1 MRDRDPFID
10 FLRVA
15 SVLVVV
21 LGHWTATS
29 VRWDDTGIIGDN
41 ALAAIPESHP
51 ATWLFQVMPLL
62 FFIGGFANAR
72 SLARHS
78 TYLDF
83 LKTRLRR
90 LLNPTLVFVAVW
102 LVVGVA
108 AELLPLPHP
117 NLVDRGADIAA
128 LPFWFVGLYVV
139 VVAVAPAMLRLHRR
153 WGWRV
158 PAVLTLGVVAVDV
171 LTYPLDLAG
180 FGVANYAFVWLLPHQ
195 LGFFYDDSKK
205 VGSSQLWGVAAGGLT
220 TLILL
225 TSVGEYPVSMIFVPG
240 ADRGN
245 TEPPS
250 LAIVAVSAVLISV
263 ALIARPWIERRR
275 DGWISRLNEVPLSM
289 YLWHV
294 SAIPIAV
301 AVLYPLGFPQ
311 HPIGSSGW
319 WLWRPVWLLALSG
332 ALAVI
337 VMAVARFEIHPD
349 PATLDVEPDRRRIP
363 LALLGVVIVAV
374 ALLGFGVTGFN
385 RPLAATGEGLL
396 GFTMNPLL
404 NTVHLA
410 VGLTVLLVI
419 FRARRAFL
427 STAAVAGSVLLTIGL
442 VGLDEGLAAFGSN
455 PATSTVDLVLGGALV
470 VAAVSWP
477 AKESATK

>member
-1 MRDRDPFID
+1 
-10 FLRVA
+10 
-15 SVLVVV
+15 
-21 LGHWTATS
+21 
-29 VRWDDTGIIGDN
+29 
-41 ALAAIPESHP
+41 
-51 ATWLFQVMPLL
+51 
-62 FFIGGFANAR
+62 
-72 SLARHS
+72 
-78 TYLDF
+78 
-83 LKTRLRR
+83 
-90 LLNPTLVFVAVW
+90 
-102 LVVGVA
+102 
-108 AELLPLPHP
+108 
-117 NLVDRGADIAA
+117 
-128 LPFWFVGLYVV
+128 
-139 VVAVAPAMLRLHRR
+139 
-153 WGWRV
+153 
-158 PAVLTLGVVAVDV
+158 VAVDV

-205 VGSSQLWGVAAGGLT
+205 VGSSRLWGVAAGGLT

-275 DGWISRLNEVPLSM
+275 DGWISRLNGVPLSM

-301 AVLYPLGFPQ
+301 AVLYPPGFPQ

-363 LALLGVVIVAV
+363 LALLGVVTVAV

-404 NTVHLA
+404 NTMHLA

-419 FRARRAFL
+419 FGTRRVFL
-427 STAAVAGSVLLTIGL
+427 PVAAVAGSVLLTIGL

-477 AKESATK
+477 ANESATK

>member
-1 MRDRDPFID
+1 
-10 FLRVA
+10 
-15 SVLVVV
+15 
-21 LGHWTATS
+21 

-275 DGWISRLNEVPLSM
+275 DGWISRLNGVPLSM

-301 AVLYPLGFPQ
+301 AVLYPPGFPQ

-363 LALLGVVIVAV
+363 LALLGVVTVAV

-404 NTVHLA
+404 NTMHLA

-419 FRARRAFL
+419 FGTRRVFL
-427 STAAVAGSVLLTIGL
+427 PVAAVAGSVLLTIGL

-455 PATSTVDLVLGGALV
+455 LATSTIDLVLGGALV
-470 VAAVSWP
+470 VSAVSWP
-477 AKESATK
+477 ANESATK

>member
-1 MRDRDPFID
+1 MNRDRFID
-10 FLRVA
+10 TLRVVA
-15 SVLVVV
+15 VLIVV

-72 SLARHS
+72 SVARHS

-83 LKTRLRR
+83 LRTRLHR
-90 LLNPTLVFVAVW
+90 LLNPTLVFIAVW
-102 LVVGVA
+102 LLVGSA
-108 AELLPLPHP
+108 AELLPLPDP

-128 LPFWFVGLYVV
+128 LPFWFVGLYLV
-139 VVAVAPAMLRLHRR
+139 VVAIAPAMLRLHRR

-158 PAVLTLGVVAVDV
+158 PLVLAVGVVAVDV
-171 LTYPLDLAG
+171 LTYPLGLTG
-180 FGVANYAFVWLLPHQ
+180 VGVANYAFVWLLPHQ
-195 LGFFYDDSKK
+195 LGFFYNDRSRI
-205 VGSSQLWGVAAGGLT
+205 SPSRLWGTAAGGLT

-263 ALIARPWIERRR
+263 ALIARPWMERRR
-275 DGWISRLNEVPLSM
+275 DRWITGLNQVPLSM

-319 WLWRPVWLLALSG
+319 WLWRPVWLLTLAG
-332 ALAVI
+332 ALALI
-337 VMAVARFEIHPD
+337 VMAVARFEIHPT
-349 PATLDVEPDRRRIP
+349 PAPLDVEPDRRRIP
-363 LALLGVVIVAV
+363 LALLGVVIVAIS
-374 ALLGFGVTGFN
+374 LLGFGVTGFN

-404 NTVHLA
+404 NAVHLA
-410 VGLTVLLVI
+410 VGLTVLLVV
-419 FRARRAFL
+419 FGARRVFL
-427 STAAVAGSVLLTIGL
+427 STAAIAGSVLLVVGL
-442 VGLDEGLAAFGSN
+442 AGLDEGFAALGSN
-455 PATSTVDLVLGGALV
+455 PATSTVDLVLGAVL
-470 VAAVSWP
+470 VAATVRWP
-477 AKESATK
+477 AGKSATK

>member
-90 LLNPTLVFVAVW
+90 LLYPTLVFVAVW

-195 LGFFYDDSKK
+195 LGFFYDDTKK
-205 VGSSQLWGVAAGGLT
+205 VGSSRLWGVAAGGLT

-419 FRARRAFL
+419 FRARRAIL
-427 STAAVAGSVLLTIGL
+427 PAAAVAGSVLLTIGL
-442 VGLDEGLAAFGSN
+442 VGLDEGFAAFGSN
-455 PATSTVDLVLGGALV
+455 PATSTVDLMLGGALV

-477 AKESATK
+477 SKESTTK

>member
-1 MRDRDPFID
+1 MNRDRFID
-10 FLRVA
+10 TLRVLA
-15 SVLVVV
+15 VLIVVF
-21 LGHWTATS
+21 GHWTATS
-29 VRWDDTGIIGDN
+29 VRWNDTGIIGDN

-72 SLARHS
+72 SVARHS
-78 TYLDF
+78 SYLDF
-83 LKTRLRR
+83 LRTRLRR
-90 LLNPTLVFVAVW
+90 LLNPTMVFIAVW
-102 LVVGVA
+102 LLVGIA
-108 AELLPLPHP
+108 AELLPLPDP

-139 VVAVAPAMLRLHRR
+139 VVAIAPAMLRLHNR

-158 PAVLTLGVVAVDV
+158 PLVLAVGVVAVDL
-171 LTYPLDLAG
+171 LTYPLGLTG

-195 LGFFYDDSKK
+195 LGFFYNDRSRI
-205 VGSSQLWGVAAGGLT
+205 SRSRLWGMAGGGLT

-250 LAIVAVSAVLISV
+250 LAIVAVSAVLISM
-263 ALIARPWIERRR
+263 ALIARPWMGRRR
-275 DGWISRLNEVPLSM
+275 DGWITGLNRVPLSM
-289 YLWHV
+289 YIWHV

-301 AVLYPLGFPQ
+301 ALLYPLGFPQ

-319 WLWRPVWLLALSG
+319 WLWRPVWLLTLAG
-332 ALAVI
+332 ALALI
-337 VMAVARFEIHPD
+337 VMAVARFEIHPTLA
-349 PATLDVEPDRRRIP
+349 PLDVEPDRRRIP

-404 NTVHLA
+404 NAVHLA
-410 VGLTVLLVI
+410 VGLTVLRVV
-419 FRARRAFL
+419 FGARRVFL
-427 STAAVAGSVLLTIGL
+427 STAAVAGSVLLVVGL
-442 VGLDEGLAAFGSN
+442 AGLDEGFAALGSN
-455 PATSTVDLVLGGALV
+455 PATSTVDLVLGGVL
-470 VAAVSWP
+470 VAAAVRWP
-477 AKESATK
+477 AGKSATK

>member
-10 FLRVA
+10 LLRVA

-29 VRWDDTGIIGDN
+29 VRWDDAGIIGDN

-78 TYLDF
+78 TYLGF
-83 LKTRLRR
+83 LRSRLRR
-90 LLNPTLVFVAVW
+90 LLNPTLVFIAAW
-102 LVVGVA
+102 LIVGVA
-108 AELLPLPHP
+108 AELLPLPNP

-128 LPFWFVGLYVV
+128 LPFWFVGLYLV
-139 VVAVAPAMLRLHRR
+139 VVAIAPAMVRLHSR

-158 PAVLTLGVVAVDV
+158 PLALAVGVIAVDV
-171 LTYPLDLAG
+171 LTYPLELSG
-180 FGVANYAFVWLLPHQ
+180 FGVVNYAFVWLLPHQ
-195 LGFFYDDSKK
+195 LGFFYNDRSETRP
-205 VGSSQLWGVAAGGLT
+205 SWFWGMAAGGLT

-225 TSVGEYPVSMIFVPG
+225 TSVGGYPVSMIFVPG

-263 ALIARPWIERRR
+263 ALIARPSMARRR
-275 DGWISRLNEVPLSM
+275 DGWLTGLNRVPLSM

-301 AVLYPLGFPQ
+301 AMLYPLGFPQ

-319 WLWRPVWLLALSG
+319 WLWRPVWLLTLSG

-337 VMAVARFEIHPD
+337 VMAVARFEIHPQ
-349 PATLDVEPDRRRIP
+349 PAALAIEQDQRRIP
-363 LALLGVVIVAV
+363 IAVLGVVIVAV
-374 ALLGFGVTGFN
+374 SLLGFGVTGFN
-385 RPLAATGEGLL
+385 RPVADTGEGLL

-404 NTVHLA
+404 NSVHLA
-410 VGLTVLLVI
+410 IGIAVVL
-419 FRARRAFL
+419 A
-427 STAAVAGSVLLTIGL
+427 
-442 VGLDEGLAAFGSN
+442 GLAAKRKALSAPVVAGAVLLIIGLSGVQEGVRVLGSN
-455 PATSTVDLVLGGALV
+455 PATSVLDTGLGAALVL
-470 VAAVSWP
+470 AAVPWRTRQFS
-477 AKESATK
+477 TK